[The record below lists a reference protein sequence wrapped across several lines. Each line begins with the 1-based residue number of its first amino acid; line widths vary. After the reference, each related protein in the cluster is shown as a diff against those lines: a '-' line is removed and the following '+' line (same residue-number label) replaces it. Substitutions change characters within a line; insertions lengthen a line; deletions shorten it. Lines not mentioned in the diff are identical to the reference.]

1 MSESNRKSRQ
11 KELDELEQHYKSVFV
26 SIKNNEKFKELE
38 RQFSVNG
45 NSNSTFDVNDT
56 NIYGLINTKNFLR
69 SNSSFLNRSKL
80 KSQGS

>member
-45 NSNSTFDVNDT
+45 N
-56 NIYGLINTKNFLR
+56 
-69 SNSSFLNRSKL
+69 
-80 KSQGS
+80 